1 MLTAIDY
8 VALDPALNPISIYWL
23 GINGVVARAIDDA
36 TPYPTAVEVRT
47 VLENV

>member
-23 GINGVVARAIDDA
+23 GINGVVAKAIDDA
-36 TPYPTAVEVRT
+36 TPDPIALPLRS